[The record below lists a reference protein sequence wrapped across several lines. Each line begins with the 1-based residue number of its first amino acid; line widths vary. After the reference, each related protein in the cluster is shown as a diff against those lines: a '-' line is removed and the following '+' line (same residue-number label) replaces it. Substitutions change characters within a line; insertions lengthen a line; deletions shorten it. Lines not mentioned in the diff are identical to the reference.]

1 MKSLTLLWQEVA
13 NEMATRCRASTNLD
27 IKYVKGRVEKEGIEF
42 FSISLPAFGAD
53 FQKSLDAGRLRP
65 GGFRGF
71 KRRKSSYM
79 PRFLSGFMR
88 QVFDDDSGCLLD
100 DPNIEAIFAIRQ
112 LTLMFGKIELECTEE
127 RIQAAMDGYVQL
139 EQEVREHDK
148 ARDPSLVE
156 RFRAMSAM
164 LFAQLFQDVDED
176 IFYGRLVPK
185 HGPGAT
191 ADRLTGNRKFEQSE
205 WTDRLER
212 VFPAGEY
219 LLPNWRY
226 HELLADLTWLE
237 PGQERPVKVTPVP
250 KTLKAPRIIA
260 IEPTCMQ
267 YTQQAVMQSLVGRI
281 EKDDILSDYLGFRDQ
296 EPNRRMAC
304 EGSIGSRY
312 SGDRLATLDLSEASD
327 RVSNQLVRAMVG
339 NFPHLAEGIDATRSR
354 KADVPGH
361 GVIRLAKYA
370 SMGSALCFPIEA
382 MVFLTIV
389 MIGIENAIG
398 TELDR
403 TALDEPGPERGF
415 RGLVRVYGDDIVVP
429 VPFARS
435 VIEALEAFGLLVNRD
450 KSFWSGNFRESCGK
464 EYYDG
469 NDVSITRVRRLLPS
483 SLTDVQEIVSSVS
496 LRNHFYMNGL
506 WSTAAYLDDLLTK
519 VIPMP
524 TVKETSPVLGRV
536 SLLGFETQRT
546 HPFSIAPSSGAMW

>member
-1 MKSLTLLWQEVA
+1 
-13 NEMATRCRASTNLD
+13 
-27 IKYVKGRVEKEGIEF
+27 
-42 FSISLPAFGAD
+42 
-53 FQKSLDAGRLRP
+53 
-65 GGFRGF
+65 
-71 KRRKSSYM
+71 
-79 PRFLSGFMR
+79 
-88 QVFDDDSGCLLD
+88 
-100 DPNIEAIFAIRQ
+100 
-112 LTLMFGKIELECTEE
+112 
-127 RIQAAMDGYVQL
+127 
-139 EQEVREHDK
+139 
-148 ARDPSLVE
+148 
-156 RFRAMSAM
+156 
-164 LFAQLFQDVDED
+164 
-176 IFYGRLVPK
+176 
-185 HGPGAT
+185 
-191 ADRLTGNRKFEQSE
+191 
-205 WTDRLER
+205 
-212 VFPAGEY
+212 
-219 LLPNWRY
+219 
-226 HELLADLTWLE
+226 
-237 PGQERPVKVTPVP
+237 
-250 KTLKAPRIIA
+250 
-260 IEPTCMQ
+260 
-267 YTQQAVMQSLVGRI
+267 
-281 EKDDILSDYLGFRDQ
+281 
-296 EPNRRMAC
+296 
-304 EGSIGSRY
+304 
-312 SGDRLATLDLSEASD
+312 
-327 RVSNQLVRAMVG
+327 
-339 NFPHLAEGIDATRSR
+339 
-354 KADVPGH
+354 
-361 GVIRLAKYA
+361 
-370 SMGSALCFPIEA
+370 MGSALCFPIEA

-435 VIEALEAFGLLVNRD
+435 VIEALEAFGLLVNCD